1 MVRSSEFK
9 PSLQGSKELKYDA
22 IKLRGEGSCNVLLH
36 LSGIHLRM
44 AFFATVKLGRMC
56 YYFRIG

>member
-1 MVRSSEFK
+1 MGVVRSSEFK

-22 IKLRGEGSCNVLLH
+22 IKLRGEGSCNVLL
-36 LSGIHLRM
+36 RM

>member
-36 LSGIHLRM
+36 LSMRM